1 MPSDTDIVTLCPPG
15 GGQLTL
21 CEPITPGLNCA
32 CGDKGDKVTREERM
46 GRGRISD
53 LYLLTEPCPDLFER
67 VSVALQ
73 NGVGTVQYRHKNEY
87 KNGHQVMACRLRDLC
102 RNHQALFIVNDD
114 PGLALICQADGVH
127 LGQSDTSVARA
138 RDILG
143 DQALIGRST
152 HSLGEAIQ
160 AEQQG
165 ADYIGFGCL
174 FPTASKAATVSTSL
188 EELRLVRD
196 SVTLPIVAIGGI
208 HAGNAAQAFWAGAD
222 AVAVISAVMQAKD
235 CRAAVR
241 ELKRQCQVGRSY
253 LS

>member
-1 MPSDTDIVTLCPPG
+1 
-15 GGQLTL
+15 
-21 CEPITPGLNCA
+21 
-32 CGDKGDKVTREERM
+32 M
-46 GRGRISD
+46 GSKCISG
-53 LYLLTEPCPDLFER
+53 LYLLTEPCSDLFER
-67 VSVALQ
+67 VSIALK
-73 NGVGTVQYRHKNEY
+73 NGVGIVQYRHKNGDE
-87 KNGHQVMACRLRDLC
+87 NGHQVMACRLRDLC

-174 FPTASKAATVSTSL
+174 FPTASKPDTISASL

-196 SVTLPIVAIGGI
+196 SVSLPIVAIGGI
-208 HAGNAAQAFWAGAD
+208 HAGNVARAIGAGAD
-222 AVAVISAVMQAKD
+222 AVAVISAVMQARD

-241 ELKRQCQVGRSY
+241 ELRHQYQMGRSN
-253 LS
+253 LF

>member
-1 MPSDTDIVTLCPPG
+1 MPTKEQVW
-15 GGQLTL
+15 
-21 CEPITPGLNCA
+21 
-32 CGDKGDKVTREERM
+32 RR
-46 GRGRISD
+46 RISG
-53 LYLLTEPCPDLFER
+53 LYLLTGPCSDLIKR
-67 VSVALQ
+67 VRIALQ
-73 NGVGTVQYRHKNEY
+73 NGVGIVQYRHKNEGQ
-87 KNGHQVMACRLRDLC
+87 NGRQVMACRLRDLC
-102 RNHQALFIVNDD
+102 RNYQALFIVNDD
-114 PGLALICQADGVH
+114 PGLALVCQADGVH
-127 LGQSDTSVARA
+127 LGQSDASVAKA

-152 HSLGEAIQ
+152 HSLSEAIQ

-174 FPTASKAATVSTSL
+174 FPTPSKPNTVSASL

-208 HAGNAAQAFWAGAD
+208 HAGNAALAIGAGAD
-222 AVAVISAVMQAKD
+222 AVAVISAVMQAEN

-241 ELKRQCQVGRSY
+241 ELNQQCQAGRAG

>member
-1 MPSDTDIVTLCPPG
+1 MDLLPG
-15 GGQLTL
+15 
-21 CEPITPGLNCA
+21 A
-32 CGDKGDKVTREERM
+32 KER
-46 GRGRISD
+46 RKEHVLHKSISG
-53 LYLLTEPCPDLFER
+53 LYLLTEPCHDLFER

-73 NGVGTVQYRHKNEY
+73 NGVSIVQYRHKNEGQ
-87 KNGHQVMACRLRDLC
+87 NGRQVMACRLRDLC
-102 RNHQALFIVNDD
+102 RNYQALFMVNDD
-114 PGLALICQADGVH
+114 PGLALVCQADGVH
-127 LGQSDTSVARA
+127 LGQSDASVARA

-152 HSLGEAIQ
+152 HTLDEAIK

-174 FPTASKAATVSTSL
+174 FPTASKQDTVSSSL

-208 HAGNAAQAFWAGAD
+208 HAGNAAQAIRAGAD

-241 ELKRQCQVGRSY
+241 ELKRQCRAGRAGMV
-253 LS
+253 

>member
-1 MPSDTDIVTLCPPG
+1 MLR
-15 GGQLTL
+15 
-21 CEPITPGLNCA
+21 
-32 CGDKGDKVTREERM
+32 K
-46 GRGRISD
+46 RISG

-67 VSVALQ
+67 VNVALQ
-73 NGVGTVQYRHKNEY
+73 NGVGIVQYRHKGEG
-87 KNGHQVMACRLRDLC
+87 KRGHQVMACRLRDLC
-102 RNHQALFIVNDD
+102 RNYQALFIVNDD

-174 FPTASKAATVSTSL
+174 FPTATKPDTVSVSL

-208 HAGNAAQAFWAGAD
+208 HAGNAAQAIGAGAD

-241 ELKRQCQVGRSY
+241 ELKRQCQA
-253 LS
+253 